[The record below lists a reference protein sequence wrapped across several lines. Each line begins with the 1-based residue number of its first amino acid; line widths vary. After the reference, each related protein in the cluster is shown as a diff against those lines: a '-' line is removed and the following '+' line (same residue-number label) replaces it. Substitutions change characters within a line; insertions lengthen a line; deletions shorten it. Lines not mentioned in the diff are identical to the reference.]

1 MSTIKL
7 DTLLFNNQADADKM
21 AYLLNNSA
29 PIRGNK
35 RFTVYTTTY
44 GWKIRK
50 ETFVKKFGYWY

>member
-29 PIRGNK
+29 PIRANK
-35 RFTVYTTTY
+35 RFSVVATTY
-44 GWKIRK
+44 GWKIIK